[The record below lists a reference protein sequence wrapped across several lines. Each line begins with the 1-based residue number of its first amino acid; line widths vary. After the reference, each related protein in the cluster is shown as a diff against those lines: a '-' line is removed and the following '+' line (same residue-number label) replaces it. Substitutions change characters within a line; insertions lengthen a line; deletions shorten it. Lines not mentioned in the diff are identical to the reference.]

1 MDGLAADG
9 LKDIEVERL
18 KLIEGLKLGE
28 ALSKLVDPLGIELL
42 TLIDGLAAL
51 IDGLND
57 IEAERLKLMDGLA
70 ALGLKLIEAD
80 RLKLKL
86 TDGLAALIDGL
97 NDIEPDK
104 LILGDAAEIDGLAAL
119 IDGLNDILGDA
130 LNNEVLGEVLADRN
144 EILVDGLG
152 LSEGTSTKI
161 SAYNC
166 VTLPSPAANCPKTA
180 TFSCVNLASPG
191 LVDGLNDGLAALNE
205 IDGLAALV
213 LKDAD
218 GDKLM
223 LALKLGDGTGLLD
236 RLTLT
241 LGLSDGTNIK
251 ISILV
256 KVNLTVE
263 STFSITSRCS

>member
-57 IEAERLKLMDGLA
+57 IEAE
-70 ALGLKLIEAD
+70 